1 MASGEDLRLSAAGGL
16 PGSEVLAGTDEP
28 EGDPGPPGGPDGE
41 FTVKAR
47 SHREMVF
54 RRFLHHRLA
63 VGGFVVLFLVVLL
76 ALFGGKVWHYSYTF
90 QSNDLSVGPSLKH
103 PFGTDELGHDTFARV
118 LRGANKS
125 VIIALLVATMSTAF
139 GTLVG
144 AIAGFYRGWIDSLLM
159 RVTDLMLTIPSY
171 AAAAAIAYQFGNRSN
186 GWVYLAVILAAFAW
200 MIIARIVRGVFLSL
214 REKEY
219 VEAARALGASNW
231 RIIFRHLLPNAVGP
245 IIVNATLVVAAA
257 ILAET
262 ALSYIGLG
270 IQPPD
275 TSLGQLVAVGQQAA
289 TTRPWLFYFPGLF
302 IIVIVLSI
310 NFVGDG
316 LRDAFDPTQTRVRA

>member
-1 MASGEDLRLSAAGGL
+1 VIPVQAAEPGGD
-16 PGSEVLAGTDEP
+16 AGL
-28 EGDPGPPGGPDGE
+28 PGGPDRE
-41 FTVKAR
+41 FAVKAR
-47 SHREMVF
+47 SHRAMVF

-63 VGGFVVLFLVVLL
+63 VGGFLVLFLVVFL
-76 ALFGGKVWHYSYTF
+76 ALFGGKIWHYSYTF
-90 QSNDLSVGPSLKH
+90 QSNDLSQAPGLKH

-125 VIIALLVATMSTAF
+125 VVIALLVATMSTAF

-144 AIAGFYRGWIDSLLM
+144 AVAGFYRGWIDTLLM
-159 RVTDLMLTIPSY
+159 RFTDLMLTIPTY

-186 GWVYLAVILAAFAW
+186 GWVYLAVILAGFAW
-200 MIIARIVRGVFLSL
+200 MIVARIVRGVFLSL

-219 VEAARALGASNW
+219 VEAARALGASNR

-275 TSLGQLVAVGQQAA
+275 TSLGQLVAVGEQAA

-302 IIVIVLSI
+302 VIVIVLSI